1 MFLNEN
7 PRSSQNEC
15 KGYFREYKRLYES
28 KKKKKEEEEVINLWI
43 YWIYLKDFLI
53 FKIIRIF
60 LNLELKKIFQFLY
73 ESKKLIELY
82 KFVKLMT

>member
-1 MFLNEN
+1 MKIHDLLKMNVKDILEN
-7 PRSSQNEC
+7 IRGCMNQ
-15 KGYFREYKRLYES
+15 

>member
-1 MFLNEN
+1 MKIHDLLKMNVKDILEN
-7 PRSSQNEC
+7 IRGCMNQ
-15 KGYFREYKRLYES
+15 
-28 KKKKKEEEEVINLWI
+28 KKKKEEEEVINLWI